1 MTKIYKKQESLEAY
15 EQLTLR
21 PDKLPSTSR
30 QTVLDRALCSWQAV
44 DHAACS
50 RGFVSNGIANKLDG
64 SEDDTLTLEVAEY
77 WAELKMGGVH
87 GLRAK
92 VMAEVAKLVDEGI
105 VSSFDDYKSIL
116 EEYDVHSPH
125 LEGQEAFGQV
135 IVDGDGEEVV
145 DATED
150 DTGDTDRDDGDDDD
164 DDGPSGGGDGLGG
177 GGHEDLPPPAGEPHD
192 GGSEPDYPPPVVPPR
207 GPAHSGSAAAA
218 AATPTASRHARLRAK
233 AAAIVPSWTV
243 THPFKEEASRQ
254 ISEGMNQQKL
264 ALETALQGMV
274 TVGGDRPMEDILR
287 RRLRDVVK
295 KLHRSGDENRT
306 CLRAIALERQAKVE
320 VARAEHKSE
329 EARTIE
335 LKLMVELRK
344 NEAEIAKAKSK
355 EASHAA
361 KAALESAK
369 KDRDEAARL
378 RAKAEEDDQ
387 RLRVEFAAALVGQLD
402 EYFRKGPIGDE
413 KRARC
418 QRIALNQAR
427 RRAGLQKIDV
437 PRFWSPTTSGLVKLV
452 GDGSNRRHAA
462 KSEVKF
468 SMQVRSS
475 LGPCSAAGSSARK
488 GGGVPKMNLDMPFVA
503 WWSGRCLVI
512 LIFLEAGMALT
523 TSWLSAATS
532 WTWRLWLRIGG
543 TPSWWGRSSTDAA
556 WLSGHLWRLGG
567 HPSYRRR
574 RRPGRLRAKRR
585 RPGRLRA
592 QQLQAAQRS

>member
-135 IVDGDGEEVV
+135 PPPLI
-145 DATED
+145 
-150 DTGDTDRDDGDDDD
+150 DDD
-164 DDGPSGGGDGLGG
+164 DDGPPGGGDGLGG
-177 GGHEDLPPPAGEPHD
+177 GGHEDLPPPPAAHHFSPTAGEPHD
-192 GGSEPDYPPPVVPPR
+192 GGAEPDYPPPAVPPR

-233 AAAIVPSWTV
+233 AAAIAPSWTV

-320 VARAEHKSE
+320 VARAEHKAE

-378 RAKAEEDDQ
+378 RAKKEEDD
-387 RLRVEFAAALVGQLD
+387 RKLGTEFAAALVGQLD
-402 EYFRKGPIGDE
+402 EYFRAGPVGKERTD
-413 KRARC
+413 RC
-418 QRIALNQAR
+418 QRLALNQAR
-427 RRAGLQKIDV
+427 RKAGLHKIDV

-452 GDGSNRRHAA
+452 GDGSNRRLAA
-462 KSEVKF
+462 KSEVLYASVEFSWALFGRGKF
-468 SMQVRSS
+468 
-475 LGPCSAAGSSARK
+475 G
-488 GGGVPKMNLDMPFVA
+488 
-503 WWSGRCLVI
+503 
-512 LIFLEAGMALT
+512 
-523 TSWLSAATS
+523 
-532 WTWRLWLRIGG
+532 
-543 TPSWWGRSSTDAA
+543 
-556 WLSGHLWRLGG
+556 
-567 HPSYRRR
+567 
-574 RRPGRLRAKRR
+574 
-585 RPGRLRA
+585 
-592 QQLQAAQRS
+592 